1 MNLWRGF
8 QLFFACG
15 LLAMVTGCTTTPT
28 VTALPV
34 PPLASE
40 MPAQQEPLLASEVP
54 AQPADSPETLLVAFA
69 HTLLNVPY
77 RYGGDTPETGL
88 DCSGFIGYVFRESL
102 GMILPRRVVEISR
115 MGQPIERKALLPGDL
130 VFFNTLG
137 PRNSHAGIYIG
148 NNQFIHSPSAG
159 KRVHIVDM
167 TSKYWK
173 NRYNGARRLTAAAAP
188 EVVARDRIA
197 F

>member
-1 MNLWRGF
+1 
-8 QLFFACG
+8 
-15 LLAMVTGCTTTPT
+15 MVTACNTTPT
-28 VTALPV
+28 VSELPV

-40 MPAQQEPLLASEVP
+40 LPAQQEPLLADELP
-54 AQPADSPETLLVAFA
+54 AQQAPSPESQLVALA

-77 RYGGDTPETGL
+77 RYGGNTPETGL

-102 GMILPRRVVEISR
+102 GIILPRRVVEISR
-115 MGQPIERKALLPGDL
+115 IGQPIERNALLPGDL
-130 VFFNTLG
+130 VFFNTRG
-137 PRNSHAGIYIG
+137 ARNSHAGIYIG
-148 NNQFIHSPSAG
+148 NDQFIHSPSSGG
-159 KRVHIVDM
+159 KVHIVDM
-167 TSKYWK
+167 AGKYWK

>member
-1 MNLWRGF
+1 MKLWRRF
-8 QLFFACG
+8 WLHLVCC
-15 LLAMVTGCTTTPT
+15 LLAMVTGCSTTPT
-28 VTALPV
+28 LAAPPV

-40 MPAQQEPLLASEVP
+40 VP
-54 AQPADSPETLLVAFA
+54 ALQLPGPQTWLVVFA

-88 DCSGFIGYVFRESL
+88 DCSGFIGYVFRESM
-102 GMILPRRVVEISR
+102 GIILPRRIGEISR

-130 VFFNTLG
+130 VFFNTRG
-137 PRNSHAGIYIG
+137 VRNSHAGIYIG
-148 NNQFIHSPSAG
+148 NDQFIHAPSSG
-159 KRVHIVDM
+159 KRIHIVDM
-167 TSKYWK
+167 TEKYWR

-188 EVVARDRIA
+188 GIVARDRIA